1 MNRKCIFPKHK
12 NIYKGNLHSHTTRSD
27 GAYSAETVI
36 EGYKARGYQF
46 LCLSDHHNYY
56 DRSDSNCDN
65 FIILHGMEGG
75 VGYSRFHLHAV
86 ADYSIEVEKR
96 ITADSEYPIDEA
108 LTVQETIDEYQKQG
122 NLCII
127 NHPRW
132 SGLEYDDLMGAE
144 GYLGIEVYNHNC
156 ECESLTGTATDY
168 LDYALQRGKR
178 LYAFASDDAH
188 AEDMYKK
195 ISEFFG
201 GWICVSADELT
212 HVGIVNSIR
221 NGDFY
226 AANGPE
232 IIRIEQL
239 GTEIYV
245 KTSPVR
251 SIAFNTFPEHGY
263 NAYSKDGNPISEATY
278 RLLDGTRYVRI
289 EITDFAGKK
298 AWSNPIFFDE

>member
-1 MNRKCIFPKHK
+1 M
-12 NIYKGNLHSHTTRSD
+12 D
-27 GAYSAETVI
+27 
-36 EGYKARGYQF
+36 
-46 LCLSDHHNYY
+46 
-56 DRSDSNCDN
+56 
-65 FIILHGMEGG
+65 
-75 VGYSRFHLHAV
+75 
-86 ADYSIEVEKR
+86 
-96 ITADSEYPIDEA
+96 
-108 LTVQETIDEYQKQG
+108 
-122 NLCII
+122 
-127 NHPRW
+127 
-132 SGLEYDDLMGAE
+132 YDDLMGAE

-178 LYAFASDDAH
+178 LYAFASDDAY